1 MPTRITTLSSLVIAA
16 LWGCGGDTPNPGGQ
30 GGGGATVAEGGSGGS
45 TCAPV
50 PQGDDPCTAPLAPGT
65 ERECVFDFGG
75 VQRRFLVYAPAS
87 YDACSPSAV
96 VVDAHGA
103 TETAEQHAGLEPFMT
118 WPNGLGSGWRLV
130 ADREGF
136 VVVTPQGIGNQWNPS
151 DVDFVVEVERMVTT
165 IANVDPE
172 RVYLTGISNGGFLSY
187 WTACRDLGVFKGF
200 APVAGGYSGSCQVTQ
215 AAPLIGFHAT
225 GDSIVPYAAG
235 VDGAALW
242 AEALHCNSGPSP
254 SDSHGGSSSN
264 GKEHCIESM
273 GNDQW
278 KLVAC
283 DPALPMATCQSWTD
297 CDGGQ
302 RVTFCDVPGESQ
314 PVGGHILYFNDTQLS
329 LAAVAWEFFQS
340 L

>member
-1 MPTRITTLSSLVIAA
+1 MTTRIATVSSLLLAA
-16 LWGCGGDTPNPGGQ
+16 LVGCGGDTPDEAGR
-30 GGGGATVAEGGSGGS
+30 GGSGAETAAGGAGGG

-50 PQGDDPCTAPLAPGT
+50 DDGGDPCTAPLAPGT
-65 ERECVFDFGG
+65 ERECRFDFGG
-75 VQRRFLVYAPAS
+75 VERRFLVYAPVS
-87 YDACSPSAV
+87 YDPCSPNAV

-136 VVVTPQGIGNQWNPS
+136 VVVTPQGIGNVWNPT
-151 DVDFVVEVERMVTT
+151 DVDFVVEVQQKVTA

-200 APVAGGYSGSCQVTQ
+200 APVAGGYDGACDVTQ
-215 AAPLIGFHAT
+215 TAPLIGFHAT
-225 GDSIVPYAAG
+225 GDSIVPYQAG
-235 VDGAALW
+235 INGATTW
-242 AEALHCNSGPSP
+242 AEALHCSTGPTP
-254 SDSHGGSSSN
+254 SESHGGNASA
-264 GKEHCIESM
+264 GKEHCIAST

-278 KLVAC
+278 QLVAC
-283 DPALPMATCQSWTD
+283 DPSLPATTCQSWSD

-302 RVTFCDVPGESQ
+302 RVTFCDVPGANQ